1 MLPTAKQHQAAT
13 GPGRSAAQAAS
24 GTGLAGSV
32 PGLLAA
38 ATVTADTV
46 TVQLEPPELSK
57 ATAA

>member
-38 ATVTADTV
+38 ATVTAETV
-46 TVQLEPPELSK
+46 TV
-57 ATAA
+57 